1 MMHSVLHNAFYYIL
15 VLHLHLPCS
24 IRDSLRTQKIAK
36 AERKNESSWNLCE
49 RIGKSSSA
57 MHSKLLEQFPIP
69 I

>member
-1 MMHSVLHNAFYYIL
+1 
-15 VLHLHLPCS
+15 LHLHLPCS